1 MEAEQLE
8 AEGWK
13 PLPTQHFSA
22 AIGTAWIRGKPGAFE
37 VGLVV
42 DEVNQNDHMRARHG
56 GALMTFADIALG
68 TAVAGAL
75 GHTHFATAQMQ
86 IQLTASAP
94 IGTLVIARPEV
105 VRKTS
110 RMVFVRSLFIGGDK
124 TIASADGIFAVLDA
138 ERVGRFKAGGE

>member
-1 MEAEQLE
+1 MKAEQLK
-8 AEGWK
+8 AEGWR
-13 PLPTQHFSA
+13 PLPTQHFSVS
-22 AIGTAWIRGKPGAFE
+22 IGTAWIRGKPGDFE

-42 DEVNQNDHMRARHG
+42 DEVNQNDHMAALHG

-105 VRKTS
+105 VRKT
-110 RMVFVRSLFIGGDK
+110 RQMVFVRSLFTGGDK
-124 TIASADGIFAVLDA
+124 TIASADAIFAVLDA
-138 ERVGRFKAGGE
+138 ERVSRLKVG